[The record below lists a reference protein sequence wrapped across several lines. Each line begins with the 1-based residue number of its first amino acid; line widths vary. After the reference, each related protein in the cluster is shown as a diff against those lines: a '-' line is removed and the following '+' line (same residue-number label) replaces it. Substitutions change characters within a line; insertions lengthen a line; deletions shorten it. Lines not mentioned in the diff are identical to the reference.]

1 MHRTSSQIMWVA
13 EAEVAYKCSCN
24 AACIYATTLLTRV
37 LDVPSWTVDLTSDV
51 VVESALKAI

>member
-1 MHRTSSQIMWVA
+1 MWVA